1 MKKILKSLSIIGL
14 IFFYS
19 INLSAQEKWTL
30 KDCVERAIE
39 KNISIK
45 NSRLDLINVQED
57 KKTAIGNFL
66 PSLNYSGNHTWNTG
80 LTQNITNG
88 LLENKTN
95 QFSSV
100 NMSVGLDI
108 FNGLANIR
116 RLHRAN
122 LNILAKKYQLEDM
135 KEDISL
141 LVANSYLQILFNK
154 EQLNIQK
161 LQLKVSQ
168 EEFIIAKE
176 KYNNGVIPKGDLYEI
191 EAKLAK
197 AEQNL
202 VVSENSYRMSKIS
215 LSQLLLFKDVEKF
228 EIADEEYIIPESEII
243 LKNVSEIYKVALR
256 NRNDIKLAK
265 TNLEIAKKDETI
277 SKSNLLPSIG
287 SFYSFSSRVM
297 VDAPTSFQE
306 QYDLNSGKSFGLQIN
321 IPILNGYA
329 TRAGIKKSKINV
341 LRNKNILEQS
351 KLDLENTVN
360 QSLNDARGALKAYD
374 AAKKTNLA
382 SKTSYNYAKERFEN
396 GAMNTINFLQAQQ
409 RFESS
414 QSELIRAKYD
424 YIFKIKVLEFY
435 FGIPNLYL

>member
-360 QSLNDARGALKAYD
+360 QSLNDARGALKAHE
-374 AAKKTNLA
+374 AAIKTNLA

>member
-1 MKKILKSLSIIGL
+1 
-14 IFFYS
+14 
-19 INLSAQEKWTL
+19 
-30 KDCVERAIE
+30 
-39 KNISIK
+39 
-45 NSRLDLINVQED
+45 
-57 KKTAIGNFL
+57 
-66 PSLNYSGNHTWNTG
+66 
-80 LTQNITNG
+80 
-88 LLENKTN
+88 
-95 QFSSV
+95 
-100 NMSVGLDI
+100 MSVGLDV

-243 LKNVSEIYKVALR
+243 LKDVSEIYKVALR
-256 NRNDIKLAK
+256 NRNDIKLAR

-360 QSLNDARGALKAYD
+360 QSLNDARGALKAYE

>member
-57 KKTAIGNFL
+57 KKTAIGNFF

-100 NMSVGLDI
+100 NMSVGLDV

-228 EIADEEYIIPESEII
+228 EIADEEYILTRI
-243 LKNVSEIYKVALR
+243 R
-256 NRNDIKLAK
+256 NYS
-265 TNLEIAKKDETI
+265 KKC
-277 SKSNLLPSIG
+277 
-287 SFYSFSSRVM
+287 
-297 VDAPTSFQE
+297 
-306 QYDLNSGKSFGLQIN
+306 
-321 IPILNGYA
+321 
-329 TRAGIKKSKINV
+329 
-341 LRNKNILEQS
+341 
-351 KLDLENTVN
+351 
-360 QSLNDARGALKAYD
+360 
-374 AAKKTNLA
+374 
-382 SKTSYNYAKERFEN
+382 
-396 GAMNTINFLQAQQ
+396 
-409 RFESS
+409 
-414 QSELIRAKYD
+414 
-424 YIFKIKVLEFY
+424 
-435 FGIPNLYL
+435 

>member
-1 MKKILKSLSIIGL
+1 MKNILKSVSTITLAFFFSIH
-14 IFFYS
+14 
-19 INLSAQEKWTL
+19 LSANPRGF
-30 KDCVERAIE
+30 CAGVERAIE

-45 NSRLDLINVQED
+45 NSRLDLLNVRED

-80 LTQNITNG
+80 LSQNITNG
-88 LLENKTN
+88 LIENLTT
-95 QFSSV
+95 QFSSFGGNIGV
-100 NMSVGLDI
+100 TV

-168 EEFIIAKE
+168 EEFIIANE

-243 LKNVSEIYKVALR
+243 LKNVSEIYAVALR

-265 TNLEIAKKDETI
+265 DK
-277 SKSNLLPSIG
+277 P
-287 SFYSFSSRVM
+287 
-297 VDAPTSFQE
+297 
-306 QYDLNSGKSFGLQIN
+306 
-321 IPILNGYA
+321 
-329 TRAGIKKSKINV
+329 
-341 LRNKNILEQS
+341 
-351 KLDLENTVN
+351 
-360 QSLNDARGALKAYD
+360 
-374 AAKKTNLA
+374 
-382 SKTSYNYAKERFEN
+382 
-396 GAMNTINFLQAQQ
+396 
-409 RFESS
+409 
-414 QSELIRAKYD
+414 
-424 YIFKIKVLEFY
+424 
-435 FGIPNLYL
+435 